1 VSTAQFG
8 LKTKKSDLNFKSL
21 SEDLLLQK
29 NGIIGFFLP
38 HYSNTPVLHN
48 PLKLQETK
56 SPLGITKAGSAEP
69 GFLLTVSVD
78 QRGAQLPLDAS
89 YLVLNRI

>member
-1 VSTAQFG
+1 MLI
-8 LKTKKSDLNFKSL
+8 LKTKKNDLNFKSL

-29 NGIIGFFLP
+29 NEIIGFF

-56 SPLGITKAGSAEP
+56 SPLGITKAGSSEP
-69 GFLLTVSVD
+69 GFLLTVAVD

>member
-1 VSTAQFG
+1 VLI

-29 NGIIGFFLP
+29 NGIIGFF

-48 PLKLQETK
+48 PLKLKESK
-56 SPLGITKAGSAEP
+56 SPLGITKAGSSGP
-69 GFLLTVSVD
+69 GFLLTVAVD
-78 QRGAQLPLDAS
+78 QCPAQFPLDAS
-89 YLVLNRI
+89 NLVLNRI